1 MLGGED
7 DDTLAA
13 SRYRARELAPA
24 FLGELMS
31 VTETLAVYVVDSRF
45 EALPQDVRDEAKRA
59 ILNYVG
65 CALGG
70 SIEPALDVAI
80 RTLSPFSGE
89 RTAAVLGRSETCDPL
104 HAALFNGI
112 GSHVHEYDDTLPKN
126 YIHPSVPVASALFA
140 YASANPTA
148 GRDFVHAFIL
158 GFEVESRIGNAV
170 YPAHY
175 SAGWHI
181 TSTTGVFGAAAAIG
195 KLLGLSTKQ
204 MVWAFGLAATQA
216 AGIREMFGSM
226 AKSFQPGRAA
236 QNGYTAALLGRA
248 DFTAGER
255 ALEGP
260 RGFAAVTAAQY
271 DLDKVTAGLGK
282 DFELR
287 DNAYKPYACGLVVHP
302 TIDGCSQLFREHHPA
317 PDGIAGVR
325 LRVAPLVLDLCNKSE
340 LKRALE
346 SKYSIYH
353 AAAIGLVRGK
363 GGIQEFTDEAVAD
376 PALQRVRA
384 VTTAV
389 GDDTITEDQVHIE
402 VVLRNGQTLT
412 KFVEQSLGNVHRPL
426 SNEQLTE
433 KFVDQAVLALPRNQV
448 DAIVEQCWRVDS
460 LPDAGELARATVPR
474 STGTLRSGRTTH

>member
-1 MLGGED
+1 
-7 DDTLAA
+7 
-13 SRYRARELAPA
+13 
-24 FLGELMS
+24 MS
-31 VTETLAVYVVDSRF
+31 VTEALAAYVVDSKLDAIPR
-45 EALPQDVRDEAKRA
+45 DVQDEAKRA
-59 ILNYVG
+59 IFNYLG

-80 RTLSPFSGE
+80 RTLAPYSGNA
-89 RTAAVLGRSETCDPL
+89 TACVLGRSEPFDAL
-104 HAALFNGI
+104 HAALLNGI

-140 YASANPTA
+140 YASANPVS
-148 GRDFVHAFIL
+148 GRDFVHSFIL

-175 SAGWHI
+175 TAGWHI
-181 TSTTGVFGAAAAIG
+181 TSTTGVFGAAAAVG

-255 ALEGP
+255 ALESP

-282 DFELR
+282 SFELR

-302 TIDGCSQLFREHHPA
+302 TIDGCSQLHREFHPP
-317 PDGIAGVR
+317 PDSIAGVR

-363 GGIQEFTDEAVAD
+363 GGLQEFTEDAIRD
-376 PALQRVRA
+376 PCLERVRA

-389 GDDTITEDQVHIE
+389 GDASITEDQVHIE
-402 VVLRNGQTLT
+402 VVLRDGRTLT

-426 SNEQLTE
+426 SNDQLTE
-433 KFVDQAVLALPRNQV
+433 KFVDQAVLALPRAQV
-448 DAIVEQCWRVDS
+448 DAVVELCWRIDA
-460 LPDAGELARATVPR
+460 LKDAGELARSTVPR
-474 STGTLRSGRTTH
+474 TVTTRVGRVTH

>member
-1 MLGGED
+1 
-7 DDTLAA
+7 
-13 SRYRARELAPA
+13 
-24 FLGELMS
+24 MS
-31 VTETLAVYVVDSRF
+31 VTERLAAWVVDNEFAAIPR
-45 EALPQDVRDEAKRA
+45 DVRVEARRA
-59 ILNYVG
+59 LVNYLG

-80 RTLSPFSGE
+80 ATLAPYSGE
-89 RTAAVLGRSETCDPL
+89 RNACVLGRAERFDAL
-104 HAALFNGI
+104 NAALLNGI

-126 YIHPSVPVASALFA
+126 YIHPSVPVVSALFA
-140 YASANPTA
+140 YASANRVSGA
-148 GRDFVHAFIL
+148 DFVHAFIL

-175 SAGWHI
+175 EAGWHI

-195 KLLGLSTKQ
+195 KLLRLSTRQ
-204 MVWAFGLAATQA
+204 LVWAFGLAATQA

-226 AKSFQPGRAA
+226 AKSYQPGRAA

-260 RGFAAVTAAQY
+260 RGFAAVTAAKY
-271 DLDKVTAGLGK
+271 DLAKVTEELGV

-302 TIDGCSQLFREHHPA
+302 TIDGCSQLHREHRAKPEE
-317 PDGIAGVR
+317 IAAVR
-325 LRVAPLVLDLCNKSE
+325 VRVAPLVLDLCNKSD
-340 LKRALE
+340 LRRALE

-363 GGIQEFTDEAVAD
+363 GGLQEFTDEAIRDPDLARVRAATTAVAD
-376 PALQRVRA
+376 PAI
-384 VTTAV
+384 
-389 GDDTITEDQVHIE
+389 GEDQAHIE
-402 VVLRNGQTLT
+402 VTLVDGRKLV

-426 SNEQLTE
+426 SNEQITD
-433 KFVDQAVLALPRNQV
+433 KFVDQAVLALPRAQV
-448 DAIVEQCWRVDS
+448 DAVVEQCWRIDE
-460 LPDAGELARATVPR
+460 LADAGDLARATIPPPAGSAPARLVRAPE
-474 STGTLRSGRTTH
+474 